1 MGGKSSST
9 QDPGVSVDVDWN
21 VSITERPVRDIP
33 EDLPGFP
40 SLQEDAPSLKRGF
53 LERKTSDLKI
63 CQWVLEVIEPRR

>member
-1 MGGKSSST
+1 MWEENQVLLRIPS
-9 QDPGVSVDVDWN
+9 VSVDVDWN

-53 LERKTSDLKI
+53 LERKTSDLKNLP
-63 CQWVLEVIEPRR
+63 VGS